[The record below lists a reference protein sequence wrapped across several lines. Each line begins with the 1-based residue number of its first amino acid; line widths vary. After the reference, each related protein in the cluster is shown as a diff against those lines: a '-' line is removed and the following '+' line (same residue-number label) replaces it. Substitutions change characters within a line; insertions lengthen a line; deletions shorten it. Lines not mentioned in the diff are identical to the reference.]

1 MKLAAVMPALAL
13 ALGVALV
20 LSGCATTTRL
30 SAAPDVHALLISI
43 RDDDRQTFDAHV
55 DRKALE
61 AQLQA
66 RLVDKT
72 RQTDMADGWKVLG
85 LALSGPAAR
94 LAGNLLIQ
102 PDVFRAV
109 AEYYGY
115 RPETPIPNSFLV
127 TGALKALPDGR
138 VCATRRHDDRC
149 LMTFANEGGI
159 WRLVGFDGDA
169 ALLRMKSR

>member
-1 MKLAAVMPALAL
+1 MKLAAILPALAAVL
-13 ALGVALV
+13 ALSA
-20 LSGCATTTRL
+20 CATTERL
-30 SAAPDVHALLISI
+30 SAAPDVHALLVSI
-43 RDDDRQTFDAHV
+43 RDDDRQSFDAHV
-55 DRKALE
+55 DRRALE

-66 RLVDKT
+66 RLVDKA
-72 RQTDMADGWKVLG
+72 RQSDVADSWKVLG

-115 RPETPIPNSFLV
+115 RPETPIPNAFLV
-127 TGALKALPDGR
+127 AGALKALPDGR
-138 VCATRRHDDRC
+138 VCATRRHDERC
-149 LMTFANEGGI
+149 LMTFANEGGV

-169 ALLRMKSR
+169 AMLRMRSR

>member
-1 MKLAAVMPALAL
+1 MKLAAIIPLLAAALAL
-13 ALGVALV
+13 SA
-20 LSGCATTTRL
+20 CETTQRL

-43 RDDDRQTFDAHV
+43 RDDDRQAFDAHV

-66 RLVDKT
+66 RLVERT
-72 RQTDMADGWKVLG
+72 RQSDVADGWKVLG

-94 LAGNLLIQ
+94 VAGNLLIQ

-127 TGALKALPDGR
+127 AGALKPLPDGR
-138 VCATRRHDDRC
+138 VCATRRHDERC
-149 LMTFANEGGI
+149 LMTFANEGGT

-169 ALLRMKSR
+169 ALLRMKTR

>member
-1 MKLAAVMPALAL
+1 MKLAAVIPALVAALAL
-13 ALGVALV
+13 NA
-20 LSGCATTTRL
+20 CATTQRL

-43 RDDDRQTFDAHV
+43 RDDDRQSFDAHV

-61 AQLQA
+61 AQMQA
-66 RLVDKT
+66 RLVEKT
-72 RQTDMADGWKVLG
+72 RETDVAESWKVLG

-127 TGALKALPDGR
+127 AGALKALPDGQ

-149 LMTFANEGGI
+149 LLTFADEGGI

-169 ALLRMKSR
+169 AMLRMKSR

>member
-1 MKLAAVMPALAL
+1 MKLAAHIPAL
-13 ALGVALV
+13 VALV
-20 LSGCATTTRL
+20 LPLALGACATTTRL
-30 SAAPDVHALLISI
+30 SAAPDVHALLVSI
-43 RDDDRQTFDAHV
+43 RNDDRQTFDAHV

-94 LAGNLLIQ
+94 VAGNLLIQ
-102 PDVFRAV
+102 PEVFRAV

-115 RPETPIPNSFLV
+115 RPQTPIPNSFLV
-127 TGALKALPDGR
+127 AGALKALPDGR
-138 VCATRRHDDRC
+138 VCATRRHDERC
-149 LMTFANEGGI
+149 LMTFADEGGI

>member
-1 MKLAAVMPALAL
+1 MKLAAIIPALAAVL
-13 ALGVALV
+13 TLSLTLG
-20 LSGCATTTRL
+20 GCATTTRL

-43 RDDDRQTFDAHV
+43 RDDDRQAFDAHV

-66 RLVDKT
+66 RLVEKT

-94 LAGNLLIQ
+94 FAGNLLIQ

-115 RPETPIPNSFLV
+115 RPQTPIPNSFLV

-138 VCATRRHDDRC
+138 VCATRRHDERC
-149 LMTFANEGGI
+149 LMTFADEGGI